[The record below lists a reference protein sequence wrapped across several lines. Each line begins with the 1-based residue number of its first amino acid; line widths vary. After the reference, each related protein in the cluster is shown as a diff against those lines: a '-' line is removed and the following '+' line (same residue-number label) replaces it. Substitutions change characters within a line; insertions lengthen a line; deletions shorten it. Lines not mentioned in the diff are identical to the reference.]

1 MINNFDERD
10 LAAAGAL
17 TRDVWG
23 QELEGESASFKAFV
37 YEAMT
42 RYYCRNNN
50 FSFKLQEEGVLKGFL
65 LAGLAKDS
73 NSSKLWFAEHLS
85 RFSVREQQL
94 AVGYQEYLA
103 FNGQQLNRYTGA
115 DDLQLLLF
123 LSNAAGGGS
132 MLLQHT
138 EQAAMQAGIK
148 NLLLWADETCDTEYY
163 CKKGFS
169 IIDRFVNDKMLRLGE
184 LKTIV
189 FRKCLVDIKG

>member
-1 MINNFDERD
+1 MINNFDELD
-10 LAAAGAL
+10 LSAAGTL
-17 TRDVWG
+17 TCGVWG
-23 QELEGESASFKAFV
+23 QELEGESTSFKGFV

-65 LAGLAKDS
+65 LAGLSTDS
-73 NSSKLWFAEHLS
+73 NSSKQWFVENLG

-94 AVGYQEYLA
+94 AVSYQEYLA
-103 FNGQQLNRYTGA
+103 FNGQQIDRYTGA

-123 LSNAAGGGS
+123 LSTAAGGGS

-169 IIDRFVNDKMLRLGE
+169 IIDRFVNDKMPRLGE

-189 FRKCLVDIKG
+189 FRKNLTVI